1 MSPLIVMPRR
11 RDFNPSLCQDTLPV
25 RFPEDIPTVLQE
37 EFARCCAEHGP
48 PIMAFLSPA
57 IGWPMTRSAVDCP
70 EKIIALF
77 EDSVHVI
84 MQRTHSKQL
93 EDLEISRAHLLGYS
107 IAEFVLDSW
116 LTLYHGVEPSR
127 LTIIPFSVRATE
139 YYRSFTARLCGWL
152 PQKEVVRYTR
162 RQVLPFLP
170 PAGLPLTFSDF
181 LHGHPEIKLQ
191 SQPFFQ
197 RGLTISRWHRP
208 FWPNLFLGLSDSNV
222 IVISD
227 QYYDYPSAEGLEATF
242 FSFNA
247 VARVTWTDRSLLR
260 RARIAI
266 EIEQGGRT
274 LELSWPACPDLKYAA
289 VDWIERANSR
299 LGNARTDPGAA

>member
-1 MSPLIVMPRR
+1 MSRLLEISRSKGFSGPVYQYP
-11 RDFNPSLCQDTLPV
+11 FPV
-25 RFPEDIPTVLQE
+25 RHAEETPRLLRA

-48 PIMAFLSPA
+48 PLIAFFSPA
-57 IGWPMTRSAVDCP
+57 FCWPITRSAVHCP
-70 EKIIALF
+70 GKIVALF